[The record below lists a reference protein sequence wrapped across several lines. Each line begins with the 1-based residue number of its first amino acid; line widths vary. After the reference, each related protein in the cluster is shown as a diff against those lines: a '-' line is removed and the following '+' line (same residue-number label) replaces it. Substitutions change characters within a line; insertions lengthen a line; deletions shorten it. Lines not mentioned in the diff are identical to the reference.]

1 MKMKY
6 NFKAGTS
13 FAKGLSGKS
22 DTLTMTTINH
32 RCQVSRIKRVTHAS
46 ASFLTLTRFSL
57 IISRISRKL
66 AEKLK
71 CREIMM
77 IVKCLN

>member
-1 MKMKY
+1 MSISCTTKM
-6 NFKAGTS
+6 ADTQS
-13 FAKGLSGKS
+13 RDAIDAKSHAF
-22 DTLTMTTINH
+22 N
-32 RCQVSRIKRVTHAS
+32 KRVTHAS
-46 ASFLTLTRFSL
+46 ASFVTLTRFSL

-71 CREIMM
+71 CREIMV